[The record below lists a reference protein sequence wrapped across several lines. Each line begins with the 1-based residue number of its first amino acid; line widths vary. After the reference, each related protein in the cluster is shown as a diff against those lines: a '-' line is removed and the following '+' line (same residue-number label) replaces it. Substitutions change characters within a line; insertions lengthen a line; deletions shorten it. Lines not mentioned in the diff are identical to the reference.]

1 MKTVIKDIS
10 SYKRRLEIEV
20 DDSEV
25 GPYLEKAYHSYQRKM
40 NIDGFRKGKIPLSI
54 LKKRFGDAIRA
65 EVTDDLIQKFY
76 KKAVEEEK
84 LCVVSPANILD
95 FSFGEGNPLRFTAEV
110 EVEPKIEIT
119 DYKGFKVE
127 KEIVKVTKDD
137 VNTTLEILQ
146 EQRAKKSPVEGT
158 AEAGHIIEGN
168 VQALDSSGVPLV
180 GNKWENV
187 VIELGKPPLGELVQD
202 QLLGVVV
209 GDKKQFTIVQPER
222 DVDGKVKQKESR
234 YSIDVKSIQEKML
247 PELND
252 EFAKAMGE
260 FQNLEELKED
270 ILQRL
275 KLQKEDEAERLLN
288 TRLVD
293 ELIRRN
299 DFEVPP
305 SMVENI
311 LQSSWKEYEK
321 NPDREIDESKFREEN
336 RASVIWNIKWHLI
349 QKKII
354 EMEGLEVSDQ
364 EVGSEI
370 EKMVKASPKNEK
382 RIKAQFKDPERRKR
396 LKENLLEQKLLRI
409 IKDNT
414 KIKEVVIKRTK
425 QKESRIITA

>member
-1 MKTVIKDIS
+1 LKTVIKDIS

-25 GPYLEKAYHSYQRKM
+25 GPYLEKAYHSYQKKI
-40 NIDGFRKGKIPLSI
+40 NIDGFRKGKAPLSI
-54 LKKRFGDAIRA
+54 IKKRFGDAIRA
-65 EVTDDLIQKFY
+65 EVTDDMIQKFY

-84 LCVVSPANILD
+84 LSVVSPANILD
-95 FSFGEGNPLRFTAEV
+95 FSFGEGGPLKFTAEV
-110 EVEPKIEIT
+110 EVEPEIEIT

-127 KEIVKVTKDD
+127 KEIMKVTNDD
-137 VNTTLEILQ
+137 VNTTLEMLQ
-146 EQRAKKSPVEGT
+146 EQKAERHPVKGS
-158 AEAGHIIEGN
+158 AAPGHIIEGN

-202 QLLGVVV
+202 QLLGVAV
-209 GDKKQFTIVQPER
+209 GDKKQFTIIQPER
-222 DVDGKVKQKESR
+222 DVDGKVSQKESR
-234 YSIDVKSIQEKML
+234 YSIDVKSIQEKTL

-260 FQNLEELKED
+260 FQNFEELKED

-275 KLQKEDEAERLLN
+275 KLQKDDEAERLLN

-293 ELIRRN
+293 EIIRRN
-299 DFEVPP
+299 DIEIPP
-305 SMVENI
+305 SMVENV
-311 LQSSWKEYEK
+311 LQSSWAEYEK
-321 NPDREIDESKFREEN
+321 NPDRDIDENKFREEN

-364 EVGSEI
+364 EVESEI
-370 EKMVKASPKNEK
+370 EKMAKASPKNEK
-382 RIKAQFKDPERRKR
+382 RIKAQFKDPSRRR
-396 LKENLLEQKLLRI
+396 RVKENLLEQKLLRM
-409 IKDNT
+409 IKDNI
-414 KIKEVVIKRTK
+414 KIKEVVIKRPK